1 MSVDT
6 YLIGKDTS
14 GYARL
19 HRGDLEILLSPR
31 LLRWA
36 ESVDLDVRSFLFRRR
51 LAVHVEHRHT
61 AACRH

>member
-6 YLIGKDTS
+6 YLTGKDTS
-14 GYARL
+14 GYTRL
-19 HRGDLEILLSPR
+19 HRDDLEILLSPR

-36 ESVDLDVRSFLFRRR
+36 GGIDLDVRSFLFRKRVV
-51 LAVHVEHRHT
+51 VHVDHRHT

>member
-6 YLIGKDTS
+6 YLRGKNTS
-14 GYARL
+14 GYTRL
-19 HRGDLEILLSPR
+19 QQDDVEILLSPA

-36 ESVDLDVRSFLFRRR
+36 KDVQLDVKSFLFKKNF
-51 LAVHVEHRHT
+51 AVHVEHRHT